1 MPIDNYSL
9 FLSLL
14 IPQQLSLTKNEY
26 HIYTIRGLT
35 TQIFSFFKRGIMV
48 KIGIN
53 IKEILTNN
61 LKSKI
66 MKIFNIVFTMIHK
79 QVGCLGPRY
88 RQNID
93 KKSVYWNVGGPT
105 FNDIKKNQIICSFC
119 YLMRKLFSGKAIVPQ
134 KLHDGRELRALID

>member
-1 MPIDNYSL
+1 M
-9 FLSLL
+9 
-14 IPQQLSLTKNEY
+14 
-26 HIYTIRGLT
+26 
-35 TQIFSFFKRGIMV
+35 

-66 MKIFNIVFTMIHK
+66 MKIFNIVFTTIHK

-93 KKSVYWNVGGPT
+93 KNLFNEMSV
-105 FNDIKKNQIICSFC
+105 DLQ
-119 YLMRKLFSGKAIVPQ
+119 LMI
-134 KLHDGRELRALID
+134 